1 MKGTHAAS
9 TEGVAIAGTDKR
21 RTPAVRTLG
30 ILPRTHFPSCWRNG
44 RAAPIFFERGQV
56 QVYEKERQLHRDVAE
71 KVERALPDVE
81 VLAVELRG
89 PEALAV
95 YVDRPD
101 GVDHALCEQVTNVLR
116 EYLND
121 YSLEVSSPGLERPLR
136 TRQHF
141 EQYVG
146 RRVALRTAS
155 EIRGRKRFRGELV
168 HAGEAAVM
176 LGRGEEIPYDQIVRG
191 NLIDEGL
198 SR

>member
-1 MKGTHAAS
+1 M
-9 TEGVAIAGTDKR
+9 
-21 RTPAVRTLG
+21 
-30 ILPRTHFPSCWRNG
+30 
-44 RAAPIFFERGQV
+44 
-56 QVYEKERQLHRDVAE
+56 QVYEKERQLHGDVAE

-95 YVDRPD
+95 YVDRPG

-136 TRQHF
+136 TRDHF
-141 EQYVG
+141 ERVVG
-146 RRVALRTAS
+146 QRVRLRTPTRRRV
-155 EIRGRKRFRGELV
+155 RGEV
-168 HAGEAAVM
+168 VAAGDEEVTVAI
-176 LGRGEEIPYDQIVRG
+176 GGEQRIDVPYEEIVRG